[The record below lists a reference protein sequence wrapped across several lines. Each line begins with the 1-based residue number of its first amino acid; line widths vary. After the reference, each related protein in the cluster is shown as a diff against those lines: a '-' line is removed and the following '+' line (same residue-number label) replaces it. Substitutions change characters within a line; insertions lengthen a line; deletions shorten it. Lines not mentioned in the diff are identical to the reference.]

1 MDTTRIKQIVNINL
15 NGLTPDQYTWD
26 AERINDTSYRINIQT
41 TVSLNQMAL
50 PEGLLR
56 FELGRIQ
63 DQEKNS

>member
-1 MDTTRIKQIVNINL
+1 MDTTQIKQIVNISL

-41 TVSLNQMAL
+41 TVSFNEMAI

-56 FELGRIQ
+56 SELGHISAL
-63 DQEKNS
+63 E